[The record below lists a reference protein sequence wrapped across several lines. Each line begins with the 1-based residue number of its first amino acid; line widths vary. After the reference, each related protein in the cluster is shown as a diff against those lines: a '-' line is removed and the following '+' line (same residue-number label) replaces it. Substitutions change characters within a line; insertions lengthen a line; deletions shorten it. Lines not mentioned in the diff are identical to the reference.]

1 MTISHD
7 EQWISTATADLE
19 SYAKHLKEKVSF
31 GRKDEKSNKRVFESG
46 SQRDDDTN
54 KPLVNHLD
62 PYVRLRYGYLL
73 REGANKYGKN
83 NWRLGQP
90 TETALESLHR
100 HLAKFE
106 LGCVDEDH
114 LSAIIFNVQLIMKN
128 EEKQGVKPDHFFNK

>member
-7 EQWISTATADLE
+7 NQWWQMSSTDSAL
-19 SYAKHLKEKVSF
+19 AKHLSEKK
-31 GRKDEKSNKRVFESG
+31 GAKDERVFDSG
-46 SQRDDDTN
+46 SKRDNDSN

-73 REGANKYGKN
+73 RQGANKYGKN
-83 NWRLGQP
+83 NWKLGQP
-90 TETALESLHR
+90 TEAALESLHR

-106 LGCVDEDH
+106 LGDVSEDH

-128 EEKQGVKPDHFFNK
+128 EEKQGVQPDHYFNERD

>member
-1 MTISHD
+1 MTVTHD
-7 EQWISTATADLE
+7 QQWWQMTSSDSAL
-19 SYAKHLKEKVSF
+19 AKHIREKTP
-31 GRKDEKSNKRVFESG
+31 KSSARVFDSG
-46 SQRDDDTN
+46 SKRDDDSG

-73 REGANKYGKN
+73 RQGANKYGKN
-83 NWRLGQP
+83 NWKLGQP

-106 LGCVDEDH
+106 LGDVDEDH

-128 EEKQGVKPDHFFNK
+128 EEKQGVKPDHYFNERD

>member
-1 MTISHD
+1 MTVTHD
-7 EQWISTATADLE
+7 TATWWKN
-19 SYAKHLKEKVSF
+19 ST
-31 GRKDEKSNKRVFESG
+31 DEKIKHENEKHPKRVFDSG

-62 PYVRLRYGYLL
+62 AYVRLRYGYLL
-73 REGANKYGKN
+73 REGSNKYGKN
-83 NWRLGQP
+83 NWKLGQP

-106 LGCVDEDH
+106 MGDVDEDH

-128 EEKQGVKPDHFFNK
+128 EEKQGINPDHYFNYGNKESK

>member
-7 EQWISTATADLE
+7 NQWWQMSSTDSAL
-19 SYAKHLKEKVSF
+19 AKHLSEKK
-31 GRKDEKSNKRVFESG
+31 GAKDERVFDSG
-46 SQRDDDTN
+46 SKRDNDSN

-73 REGANKYGKN
+73 RQGANKYGKN
-83 NWRLGQP
+83 NWKLGQP

-106 LGCVDEDH
+106 LGDVSEDH
-114 LSAIIFNVQLIMKN
+114 LSAIIFNVQIIMKN
-128 EEKQGVKPDHFFNK
+128 EEKQGVQPDHYFNERD